1 MSIRFSKI
9 FGIETAVKRQ
19 AFSWVKRAPAGLPVG
34 RIEWNFRGYERLD
47 PLMSLAVE
55 RVKPHNVPM

>member
-1 MSIRFSKI
+1 M
-9 FGIETAVKRQ
+9 KRQ